1 MTAHDGQTSSDMST
15 STNEAASQHKA
26 PETRP
31 NSACL
36 GAVEVADLI
45 NATPNLPEGLA
56 GLADAVRE
64 GRSPLGT
71 AFARLLDETRG
82 NVVSSGMSF
91 LDRMFRPGDMIE
103 LRALDPQGRP
113 DETRSIFGRLDL
125 ADDRARLEA
134 FIAEHHGRRNVYFGI
149 NPRLHRGGKARDVAA
164 RRNVV
169 LDLDFAGDDAPAT
182 DMDRSA
188 TLSALRGLNPSAV
201 VASGG
206 GLHVWF
212 PIEELE
218 GIEPL
223 FDSARVLAPAMNA
236 VHADNMADA
245 PRIIRLPGTLN
256 IPSPGK
262 RAKGRRAAW
271 SGVIE
276 TLDNAPVRSADT
288 LAGELFGLAKR
299 VGLPNA
305 SRATA
310 TGGVPAI
317 AGEKTPSPAP
327 SAALLR
333 LALSHMPNHSGG
345 PFDSRDAWS
354 GLGHAIKGAALAGD
368 IEPEARE
375 MWLDWCAM
383 WGGSS
388 DEAERFWDTCLSPHV
403 GWGTVL
409 EHLRQH
415 NPWGHNAVE
424 GAERAAAVASI
435 MATPID
441 PAQRHLVPVAS
452 ASPAGGPLSLVAVQP
467 PPAQAIPPRR
477 WYYGRSVM
485 GGFVSMLVAPGGT
498 GKSALVM
505 GEAVAMATGRN
516 LLGDDPVRPLKVWL
530 HNAEDDNTEALRR
543 LTATLMEHGLRWP
556 DLNGNI
562 VLTSGRDLDL
572 MLAVQTRDGG
582 EVRRDIV
589 ERIVAEVKAAGV
601 DVIVFDPL
609 GAMHTLNENS
619 NEAANTLMGALR
631 EIAHKTSAA
640 VILVHHTSKA
650 AAMDMGSAGV
660 GASRGASA
668 FTDAARIVRQLA
680 RMSPDEANKFGIAH
694 DQRWRIFRVENGKSN
709 MAPAASAAW
718 FELAS
723 VSLNNGAGLWPSGDE
738 VGVVRRWTPPGPI
751 TGTKGQLIQVQQAL
765 MGVPPGQARASE
777 KSPGWVGHL
786 IADALGWDI
795 GAPESV
801 AGDRT
806 ADQQG
811 ARAKVKALVAGW
823 LRDGSLRTTGWQN
836 PKEGKSQPVIAV
848 GELTLPFDEGPDE
861 RAA

>member
-1 MTAHDGQTSSDMST
+1 MTISKS
-15 STNEAASQHKA
+15 EAASQHQT
-26 PETRP
+26 PETLP
-31 NSACL
+31 NRTRMD
-36 GAVEVADLI
+36 AVEVADLI
-45 NATPNLPEGLA
+45 NATSDLPDGLA
-56 GLADAVRE
+56 GLAAAVGE
-64 GRSPLGT
+64 GREPPNT
-71 AFARLLDETRG
+71 AFARLLAETRD
-82 NVVSSGMSF
+82 NVVALGMSF

-113 DETRSIFGRLDL
+113 EETRTEFGRLD
-125 ADDRARLEA
+125 ADRARLEA
-134 FIAEHHGRRNVYFGI
+134 FIAEHHGQRNIYFGI
-149 NPRLHRGGKARDVAA
+149 NPRLHRGGKAQDVAA

-169 LDLDFAGDDAPAT
+169 LDLDFGSDDAPPA

-188 TLSALRGLNPSAV
+188 TLSALRGLSPSAV

-218 GIEPL
+218 GLEPL
-223 FDSARVLAPAMNA
+223 FDSARVLAPAMKA

-256 IPSPGK
+256 IPSDGK
-262 RAKGRRAAW
+262 RAKGRRMAW

-288 LAGELFGLAKR
+288 LAGELFELSRR

-310 TGGVPAI
+310 TGSVPAI

-354 GLGHAIKGAALAGD
+354 DLGHAIKGAALAGG

-375 MWLDWCAM
+375 MWLDWCST

-415 NPWGHNAVE
+415 NPPGHINVDA
-424 GAERAAAVASI
+424 AERAAAVASI
-435 MATPID
+435 MATPVD
-441 PAQRHLVPVAS
+441 PAQRHLVPLVS
-452 ASPAGGPLSLVAVQP
+452 STPAAAPLNLMAVQP
-467 PPAQAIPPRR
+467 PPSQAIPPRR
-477 WYYGRSVM
+477 WYYGRGVM

-530 HNAEDDNTEALRR
+530 HNAEDDNTEARRR

-582 EVRRDIV
+582 EVRRDVV
-589 ERIVAEVKAAGV
+589 ERIISEVKAADV

-619 NEAANTLMGALR
+619 NEAANMLMGALR
-631 EIAHKTSAA
+631 EIAHKTGAA

-650 AAMDMGSAGV
+650 GAVDMAGAGV

-668 FTDAARIVRQLA
+668 FTDAARNVRQVA
-680 RMSPDEANKFGIAH
+680 RMNEAEANKFGIAQ
-694 DQRWRIFRVENGKSN
+694 DQRWRFIRVDNGKSN
-709 MAPAASAAW
+709 MAPATTATW

-723 VSLNNGAGLWPSGDE
+723 VPLNNGAGLWPRGDE
-738 VGVVRRWTPPGPI
+738 VGVVRRWTPPGPV
-751 TGTKGQLIQVQQAL
+751 TGSLSQLMQVQQAL
-765 MGVPPGQARASE
+765 TGAPPERARESD
-777 KSPGWVGHL
+777 KSPQWVGYL
-786 IADALGWDI
+786 VADALGMDV
-795 GAPESV
+795 GPPGSRA
-801 AGDRT
+801 ADRT
-806 ADQQG
+806 NDQQS
-811 ARAKVKALVAGW
+811 ARVRVKSMLTAW
-823 LRDGSLRTTGWQN
+823 LADGSLRVTEWHD
-836 PKEGKSQPVIAV
+836 PKAGKSFPAVAV
-848 GELTLPFDEGPDE
+848 GAVALPFDEGTDE
-861 RAA
+861 SAA